1 MLLNCGV
8 GGLLRVLN
16 QSIPK
21 EINSDYSLK
30 GLMLML
36 KLQYSDHQ
44 MQTAN
49 SLAKTLWMGK
59 TEGRRNRGL

>member
-1 MLLNCGV
+1 
-8 GGLLRVLN
+8 
-16 QSIPK
+16 
-21 EINSDYSLK
+21 
-30 GLMLML
+30 MLML